1 MTHELV
7 RNIGIAQTRAKK
19 GVCLTSW
26 VSECRLVPR
35 AQVPTLGRAETRAS
49 EASRSRRGAT
59 KSRLS
64 SSSPRSRSPHSCR
77 APNAR
82 RTNDRVDALFR
93 SLSHRALAASMTA
106 EGHLGK
112 SPLLGDDDAKHA
124 GLGSSEIPRISWRRA
139 IGVFHLYLA
148 WLIAE
153 LIALYVPSRA
163 RRPAPSADARATH
176 RGLSSS
182 GASRFFSPAAP
193 PLFSP
198 LTSLARLPSL
208 HSTRAPTT
216 LHDSARSAPSV

>member
-1 MTHELV
+1 
-7 RNIGIAQTRAKK
+7 
-19 GVCLTSW
+19 
-26 VSECRLVPR
+26 
-35 AQVPTLGRAETRAS
+35 
-49 EASRSRRGAT
+49 
-59 KSRLS
+59 
-64 SSSPRSRSPHSCR
+64 
-77 APNAR
+77 
-82 RTNDRVDALFR
+82 
-93 SLSHRALAASMTA
+93 MTA

-182 GASRFFSPAAP
+182 GASRFFSPPRTSAV
-193 PLFSP
+193 
-198 LTSLARLPSL
+198 LTSHLS
-208 HSTRAPTT
+208 RAPSFASLDTRT
-216 LHDSARSAPSV
+216 G

>member
-1 MTHELV
+1 
-7 RNIGIAQTRAKK
+7 
-19 GVCLTSW
+19 
-26 VSECRLVPR
+26 
-35 AQVPTLGRAETRAS
+35 
-49 EASRSRRGAT
+49 
-59 KSRLS
+59 
-64 SSSPRSRSPHSCR
+64 
-77 APNAR
+77 
-82 RTNDRVDALFR
+82 
-93 SLSHRALAASMTA
+93 MTA
-106 EGHLGK
+106 EGQLGK
-112 SPLLGDDDAKHA
+112 VVDDDAKHA

-208 HSTRAPTT
+208 HSTRARTT